1 MRDQQH
7 AIVIQSPHSGRSD
20 LLSQA
25 LTFLEQAGVKV
36 ARILSIAEL
45 NTLPPQGALWREQGM
60 MLAIAAGGDGLV
72 GGVIAHLA
80 ASGLPLGILPLGT
93 ANDIARSLRIP
104 QNLSQAV
111 EVIAQGHTRPI
122 DIGTAQP
129 IDLALQQVRQEPKLA
144 PTVPPKQACFAHALT
159 VGLNVQFARIATNV
173 ATRQRFGHLA
183 YPVAALE
190 AMRTHEALE
199 VELHFD
205 GLFFPSAQRSIQ
217 RPTRTSPAPIDAVP
231 ALRCHAL
238 QVTVVNTPFFGG
250 RWQIAVPAASYSDR
264 LLDIVVIEE
273 RSTGYLNKRLADFF
287 HPEGHVSARPTR
299 THASYPTRHPA
310 ELAGIPGIHHL
321 QARGVTI
328 TTRADPQ
335 DATLDGEVRV
345 QTPLQ
350 VQVADEPLN
359 VVVPTMAGKRLA
371 IRSSALREGTNEQME
386 TPPSTC
392 T

>member
-1 MRDQQH
+1 
-7 AIVIQSPHSGRSD
+7 
-20 LLSQA
+20 
-25 LTFLEQAGVKV
+25 
-36 ARILSIAEL
+36 
-45 NTLPPQGALWREQGM
+45 

-129 IDLALQQVRQEPKLA
+129 IDLALQQLWQEPTLTL
-144 PTVPPKQACFAHALT
+144 TVPPKQACFAHALT

-205 GLFFPSAQRSIQ
+205 GLSFPSAQRSIQ

-231 ALRCHAL
+231 VLRCHAL

-299 THASYPTRHPA
+299 THASYPTRHSA
-310 ELAGIPGIHHL
+310 ELTGIPGIHHL

-328 TTRADPQ
+328 NTNADPK
-335 DATLDGEVRV
+335 DATIDGEVRV
-345 QTPLQ
+345 QTPLL

-359 VVVPTMAGKRLA
+359 VVVPTMAEQQLA
-371 IRSSALREGTNEQME
+371 IRS
-386 TPPSTC
+386 
-392 T
+392 

>member
-1 MRDQQH
+1 MYR
-7 AIVIQSPHSGRSD
+7 
-20 LLSQA
+20 
-25 LTFLEQAGVKV
+25 K
-36 ARILSIAEL
+36 
-45 NTLPPQGALWREQGM
+45 
-60 MLAIAAGGDGLV
+60 
-72 GGVIAHLA
+72 
-80 ASGLPLGILPLGT
+80 LGT

-104 QNLSQAV
+104 QNISQAV

-122 DIGTAQP
+122 DIGVAQP
-129 IDLALQQVRQEPKLA
+129 IDLALQQARQEPNLA
-144 PTVPPKQACFAHALT
+144 PTIPSKQACFAHALT

-205 GLFFPSAQRSIQ
+205 GLFLPSAQRSIQ
-217 RPTRTSPAPIDAVP
+217 RPTRTSPAPIDVVP
-231 ALRCHAL
+231 ALCCHAL

-287 HPEGHVSARPTR
+287 HPEGHISARSTR

-310 ELAGIPGIHHL
+310 ELTGIPGIHHL
-321 QARGVTI
+321 QAWGVTI

-350 VQVADEPLN
+350 VQVADEPLII
-359 VVVPTMAGKRLA
+359 VVPTMAG
-371 IRSSALREGTNEQME
+371 
-386 TPPSTC
+386 
-392 T
+392 